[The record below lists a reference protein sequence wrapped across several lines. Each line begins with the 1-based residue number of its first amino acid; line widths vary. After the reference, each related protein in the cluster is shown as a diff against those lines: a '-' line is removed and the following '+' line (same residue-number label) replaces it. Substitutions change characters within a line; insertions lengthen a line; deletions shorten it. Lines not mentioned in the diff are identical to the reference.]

1 MALCKKVKF
10 KLTFLYKH
18 FTDLIVAKYK
28 YLSKIERYCV
38 NDYGN

>member
-18 FTDLIVAKYK
+18 FTDLIVAKYFNI
-28 YLSKIERYCV
+28 L
-38 NDYGN
+38 DYQFFI